1 MPLRTFEQYM
11 QQTYCN
17 VDYNVELCGYTEE
30 SCIICPKCIADFEG
44 RMTEDGHL
52 PDCRLLTMVNPECT
66 NSVNYDIVSQ
76 GYGTKPSV
84 LSDEQLVDNT
94 CSFTEDDI
102 LFKDDN
108 FYHHPVHTGG
118 TKILIHTV
126 ALMYQ
131 RAIQFARTC
140 HFGLPR
146 PPPSML
152 SCDVNEADI
161 EFMKVPFF

>member
-1 MPLRTFEQYM
+1 
-11 QQTYCN
+11 
-17 VDYNVELCGYTEE
+17 
-30 SCIICPKCIADFEG
+30 
-44 RMTEDGHL
+44 MTEDGHL
-52 PDCRLLTMVNPECT
+52 PDCKLLTIVIPECT
-66 NSVNYDIVSQ
+66 NDVNYDIVSQ

-84 LSDEQLVDNT
+84 LSDNQLVDDT
-94 CSFTEDDI
+94 CSFTEDES
-102 LFKDDN
+102 LLEDDDV
-108 FYHHPVHTGG
+108 YHHPVHRTGG